1 MNAVELNL
9 GIVMDCMDDHLA
21 IYVPRK
27 MKNVHLDQDMN
38 HVLNAMR
45 RLENVSQADQ

>member
-1 MNAVELNL
+1 MNAEELNL

-27 MKNVHLDQDMN
+27 MKNVLQEKNMYLVMN
-38 HVLNAMR
+38 VTRKLV
-45 RLENVSQADQ
+45 NVSQADQ